1 MPIVNGKYESPIW
14 ENNQPPAMD
23 AAEMQAITD
32 SVEESIHALG
42 DYTTPAQKMG
52 LTGDLSVGA
61 SLGVL
66 ANIGNVHVWRK
77 TVVTEEEIPAGY
89 KLGATITKATIF
101 RGATS
106 SYYFAA
112 KAHAT
117 ISVLDDGTPVVS
129 GSNSG
134 GQMGT
139 ISSVIADDGE
149 FIYLEEISSS
159 NGGNNLLIKPW
170 LVKSVGG
177 RSSLQFD
184 VNTGNIECTGSFA
197 QVTTYPTTP
206 PGTHV
211 TYLTS
216 TNRNA
221 YQDGDD
227 EVPAKYMLG
236 DIHSGDSVLVEWGW
250 VKYKYSNE
258 VKVSGDSLVLVSP
271 STITI
276 HAGPN
281 PVDPSEAAEVLPGK
295 YIEIEDGGSG
305 GDLGFEEHTIY
316 FIPTDAEITTA
327 PADTGA
333 GAAGSMVIT
342 KKYQDVLLIPAI
354 PAGTTIEYL
363 GVLGEKSKIQVLSY
377 VGTGTSGEA
386 NPCSVTASFPI
397 KALFFLGYIGEFG
410 MDPSYLGV
418 GNGYWGDGDV
428 GIMFSK
434 CLTTAFTNHIGFDA
448 NGKTSFGKKSADG
461 KTFYWYN
468 KTSAVTND
476 SGSLYY
482 FLALG

>member
-1 MPIVNGKYESPIW
+1 
-14 ENNQPPAMD
+14 
-23 AAEMQAITD
+23 MQAMVAGIFPVDFNGINKDGWTQ
-32 SVEESIHALG
+32 LG
-42 DYTTPAQKMG
+42 TLLNKANLLSDTVISTLGLSTGVNSTPNDAFN
-52 LTGDLSVGA
+52 
-61 SLGVL
+61 VL

-89 KLGATITKATIF
+89 MLGPVEANK
-101 RGATS
+101 
-106 SYYFAA
+106 
-112 KAHAT
+112 
-117 ISVLDDGTPVVS
+117 VLA
-129 GSNSG
+129 
-134 GQMGT
+134 Q
-139 ISSVIADDGE
+139 
-149 FIYLEEISSS
+149 SSS
-159 NGGNNLLIKPW
+159 NWGNSYAAFTVASSITVDDGGNVTMNDTSGVEIWQGYFDPNKGEDNLLGKFIQFSH
-170 LVKSVGG
+170 VSADHI
-177 RSSLQFD
+177 SSDLETGVYFIPSNATFIRDHSSAPFYTKISACQK
-184 VNTGNIECTGSFA
+184 VNA
-197 QVTTYPTTP
+197 YPLTP
-206 PGTHV
+206 AGTHV

-363 GVLGEKSKIQVLSY
+363 GVLGDKIRMQIVSY
-377 VGTGTSGEA
+377 IGTGTSGEA
-386 NPCSVTASFPI
+386 TPCSITADF
-397 KALFFLGYIGEFG
+397 KFKTAE
-410 MDPSYLGV
+410 YLGSLRGGSLSPAV
-418 GNGYWGDGDV
+418 TYIDARDKVLSEAITTEFTAYSG
-428 GIMFSK
+428 F
-434 CLTTAFTNHIGFDA
+434 CLDDSQD
-448 NGKTSFGKKSADG
+448 SFGKKSEDG
-461 KTFYWYN
+461 KTITWYSRYN
-468 KTSAVTND
+468 NRQSNQLNEAGVK
-476 SGSLYY
+476 YY
-482 FLALG
+482 FRFFG

>member
-66 ANIGNVHVWRK
+66 ADIGNVHVWRK

>member
-1 MPIVNGKYESPIW
+1 MPMNNGHYVAPTWVNEG
-14 ENNQPPAMD
+14 PPAL
-23 AAEMQAITD
+23 AADELNAISGTLENLD
-32 SVEESIHALG
+32 LSQG
-42 DYTTPAQKMG
+42 DIAAPYIKMG
-52 LTGDLSVGA
+52 LTGTPTIGA

-66 ANIGNVHVWRK
+66 ADIGNVHVWRK

-354 PAGTTIEYL
+354 PAGTIIEYL
-363 GVLGEKSKIQVLSY
+363 GVLGDKVTIVEGSYTLSRGETKKINLGFRPQIVMLY
-377 VGTGTSGEA
+377 RNGTNTE
-386 NPCSVTASFPI
+386 TASDLVLTSSRYVAFDNYNQYSVDFTMLSNGFSTQWEQSREDDPYTI
-397 KALFFLGYIGEFG
+397 DYKAILGGLIE
-410 MDPSYLGV
+410 
-418 GNGYWGDGDV
+418 
-428 GIMFSK
+428 
-434 CLTTAFTNHIGFDA
+434 
-448 NGKTSFGKKSADG
+448 
-461 KTFYWYN
+461 
-468 KTSAVTND
+468 
-476 SGSLYY
+476 
-482 FLALG
+482 

>member
-1 MPIVNGKYESPIW
+1 MASYTPNLDLLKKSPVTDGDDMFNVETMLN
-14 ENNQPPAMD
+14 ENWD
-23 AAEMQAITD
+23 RID
-32 SVEESIHALG
+32 RGVG

-52 LTGDLSVGA
+52 LTGDFSVGA